1 MRKLCLGLS
10 FASMML
16 LAACG
21 GDSGSSANDLD
32 ELSSSSENDVNDV
45 VTGTFTDPRDGQTYR
60 TVKIGNQTWMAENLN
75 YRYLGPTD
83 DLDSSSFCYDD
94 DPANCETYGRLYLWS
109 AAMDSA
115 GIIEGNTAN
124 GCGYNSECS
133 PSGNV
138 RGVCPQGWHLPSD
151 WDEFETLFEAV
162 GGQEVAGAML
172 KSTSGWNSNGDG
184 TDAYGFSAFP
194 AGARNIDSG
203 FRNLGNNVTFWSSTE
218 IGSNVYSMY
227 LNYSYERAFLED
239 DGKDFGFSVRCLK
252 D

>member
-21 GDSGSSANDLD
+21 GDSGSSANDLG
-32 ELSSSSENDVNDV
+32 ESSSSGEIDVNDV

-138 RGVCPQGWHLPSD
+138 RGVCPQGWHLPSNC
-151 WDEFETLFEAV
+151 DEFETLFEAV
-162 GGQEVAGAML
+162 GGQ
-172 KSTSGWNSNGDG
+172 
-184 TDAYGFSAFP
+184 
-194 AGARNIDSG
+194 
-203 FRNLGNNVTFWSSTE
+203 
-218 IGSNVYSMY
+218 
-227 LNYSYERAFLED
+227 
-239 DGKDFGFSVRCLK
+239 
-252 D
+252 